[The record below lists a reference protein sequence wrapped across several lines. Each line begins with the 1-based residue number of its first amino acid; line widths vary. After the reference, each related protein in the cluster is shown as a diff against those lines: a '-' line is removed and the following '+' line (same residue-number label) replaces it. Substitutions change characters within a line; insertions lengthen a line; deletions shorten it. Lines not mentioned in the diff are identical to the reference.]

1 MQKKFNQ
8 FGIESKDST
17 MNLFRVRPQYLTHV
31 SPVAVEAAHQNFF
44 SGSKEL
50 LDKIPDHEKGP
61 RQDSKGNI
69 VKYTVVGSVQ
79 QFLAEK
85 SRSQS
90 QNRKPAQ
97 IRITANSQATPSTQQ
112 QNDQT
117 ERVIFSSKAI
127 EQSSKDI
134 QQKKTKVKT
143 RDFQEV
149 ILNEDQVQDHIYQI
163 QQRIERNRMENEKK
177 TRQLQSRMSKGESLK
192 MSKCERVIET
202 FDQVQQDWDLTKI
215 KIESKIQR
223 LPGQSL
229 LDRIEQHRMKE
240 EMKRIL
246 DALKPI
252 EEKQGNEFWR
262 LGLRKN
268 DSNIKPKTFVELFEK
283 NYQIYGNP
291 KSPQIEIVRR
301 SSLSQL
307 DFKPFST
314 FTSQSALN
322 KKLSENSDLIM
333 KLIPTVPDDIGNLE
347 VVGKNVLEQEIVQ
360 LRSQSHKN
368 SFPYVRFSSNSNY
381 EKYIMKVPTKPETQ
395 QDEEIIEENYDRKRL
410 MSQGK
415 LSEVKGYF

>member
-8 FGIESKDST
+8 FANESKDST
-17 MNLFRVRPQYLTHV
+17 MNLFRVRPQFLTHV
-31 SPVAVEAAHQNFF
+31 SPLAVEEAHKNFF

-85 SRSQS
+85 SRSQ
-90 QNRKPAQ
+90 QQHRKPAQ
-97 IRITANSQATPSTQQ
+97 IKVTANSQATPSTLQ
-112 QNDQT
+112 QNEQS
-117 ERVIFSSKAI
+117 ERMVFSSK

-134 QQKKTKVKT
+134 QQKKNKVKT
-143 RDFQEV
+143 KEFQEV
-149 ILNEDQVQDHIYQI
+149 ILNDDQVQEHIQQI
-163 QQRIERNRMENEKK
+163 QQRIERNKIENEKK

-192 MSKCERVIET
+192 MSQCERVIET

-215 KIESKIQR
+215 KLESKMQR

-229 LDRIEQHRMKE
+229 LDRIEQHRVKE
-240 EMKRIL
+240 EMKRLL
-246 DALKPI
+246 DALTPI
-252 EEKQGNEFWR
+252 EVKQGNQFWR
-262 LGLRKN
+262 LGLRKK
-268 DSNIKPKTFVELFEK
+268 DSNIKPKTFVDLFEK
-283 NYQIYGNP
+283 NYQVYGNP
-291 KSPQIEIVRR
+291 KSPQVEIVRR

-322 KKLSENSDLIM
+322 KKLSENSDLIL
-333 KLIPTVPDDIGNLE
+333 KLMPTVPDDVGNLE
-347 VVGKNVLEQEIVQ
+347 IVGKNVLEQEIIQ

-368 SFPYVRFSSNSNY
+368 SFPYVRFSNNSNY

-410 MSQGK
+410 LSQGR
-415 LSEVKGYF
+415 LSEIKGYY